1 MSAGPA
7 ALVSNRLC
15 LIAIAVHASWHHP
28 IVIAANRDEFYD
40 RPTRPLH
47 IWDDDPNIAGGRDL
61 RAGGTWLAVTREG
74 RFAAVTNIRGN
85 DGPPNALSRGA
96 LVGDFVHSNIAPLAY
111 ARSIHPN
118 DYAGFHLLAGDRESV
133 AHISTDMPARLL
145 DDGVFAVS
153 NAAAAIDWPKIILAR
168 EAMSRALEGDV
179 VDKLLR
185 FLTTP
190 RGGPIEEEVFVA
202 LPDRGYGTRSSTVV
216 VMTQDE
222 MVIKEVSHPQM
233 TQMDTDKKSAV
244 ICVNLRIDGFQ
255 QIDRGGEGA
264 TIPDR

>member
-1 MSAGPA
+1 
-7 ALVSNRLC
+7 LC
-15 LIAIAVHASWHHP
+15 LIAIAVHPSAHYP

-40 RPTRPLH
+40 RPTRSLH

-85 DGPPNALSRGA
+85 DGSPNARSRGA
-96 LVGDFVHSNIAPLAY
+96 LVGDFVRSNTPPLAY
-111 ARSIHPN
+111 AQSIRAS

-133 AHISTDMPARLL
+133 AHLSTGTPARLL
-145 DDGVFAVS
+145 DDGIFAVS
-153 NAAAAIDWPKIILAR
+153 NAPAAIDWPKIILAR
-168 EAMSRALEGDV
+168 EAMSRALESDDI
-179 VDKLLR
+179 VDDLLR

-216 VMTQDE
+216 VMTEDE
-222 MVIKEVSHPQM
+222 VLMKEMSHPSGEVVTLRMAQ
-233 TQMDTDKKSAV
+233 KSDSSRTSV
-244 ICVNLRIDGFQ
+244 
-255 QIDRGGEGA
+255 
-264 TIPDR
+264 P

>member
-1 MSAGPA
+1 M
-7 ALVSNRLC
+7 C
-15 LIAIAVHASWHHP
+15 LIAIAVHASPRYP

-61 RAGGTWLAVTREG
+61 RAGGTWLAVTRAG

-85 DGPPNALSRGA
+85 DGPPSARSRGA
-96 LVGDFVHSNIAPLAY
+96 LVGDFVRSNVPPLKY
-111 ARSIHPN
+111 AESICTD

-133 AHISTDMPARLL
+133 AHVSTDTPARQLEN
-145 DDGVFAVS
+145 GIFAVS

-168 EAMSRALEGDV
+168 EAMSHALEGDN
-179 VDKLLR
+179 VDDDLLR

-190 RGGPIEEEVFVA
+190 RGGPIEEEVFVT

-216 VMTQDE
+216 VMTNGGI
-222 MVIKEVSHPQM
+222 VIKEISHPAGER
-233 TQMDTDKKSAV
+233 SVV
-244 ICVNLRIDGFQ
+244 ISRDAIWID
-255 QIDRGGEGA
+255 A
-264 TIPDR
+264 N